1 MSESPL
7 YRAAGPVAL
16 AAGVFFV
23 ITDLGRYPLVGNR
36 LALAT
41 DPLLMAVNAAYFFA
55 FVGLMVALIAVHGRL
70 EGATGRFGPCLS
82 CGSMPQRS
90 KARMHRWLDVA
101 FLFAVLGIM
110 MQGGNMWF
118 DGFAVPWLAD
128 VFPQVFTVRPTLPLQ
143 IGGLLSYVLF
153 ALGWVLYGLAA
164 LRARAVPVGL
174 ALALVVGGV
183 LGYNSGLPPY
193 GTPIGLAVAGL
204 GTWLIHRD
212 RGTARTGM
220 PDSRSRSQNSRI

>member
-23 ITDLGRYPLVGNR
+23 ITDLGRYPLIGNR

-70 EGATGRFGPCLS
+70 EGATGRFG
-82 CGSMPQRS
+82 M
-90 KARMHRWLDVA
+90 VA